1 MAGGGRSPTSGAAAT
16 RTGARRPASP
26 ARFRILV
33 VGLTVALAFA
43 MLLAVSLGA
52 VAVPV
57 GVSARIL
64 AHHLVP
70 GSVDPTWGPVED
82 QIIWTFRLPRVLLGA
97 LVGAGLAVVGTVLQA
112 VVRNP
117 LADPYLLGISSGAS
131 LGAVLVLVLGS
142 ATIGGLSVSAA
153 AFAGAVAATAL
164 VYVLARRRGRVTP
177 LRLILAGVA
186 VAYLF
191 QAAYS
196 YVILR
201 TTNAQATQAAQGVLF
216 WLLGSLGAVR
226 WSTLTVPAIGLG
238 IGCVVLIVQARSLNA
253 VAVGDEAALSLG
265 IPVQRFRVQ
274 MLGVTSLVTGV
285 LVAVSG
291 TIAFVGLIVPHL
303 ARLMVGADHRRVLPT
318 AALTGALFLVLVDL
332 VARTAEQGVEL
343 PLSIVTAVL
352 GVPFFVWLL
361 RRRERGADEAFG

>member
-1 MAGGGRSPTSGAAAT
+1 MQ
-16 RTGARRPASP
+16 
-26 ARFRILV
+26 
-33 VGLTVALAFA
+33 
-43 MLLAVSLGA
+43 
-52 VAVPV
+52 
-57 GVSARIL
+57 
-64 AHHLVP
+64 
-70 GSVDPTWGPVED
+70 D
-82 QIIWTFRLPRVLLGA
+82 QIIWAFRLPRVLLGA
-97 LVGAGLAVVGTVLQA
+97 LVGAGLAVVGAVLQA

-131 LGAVLVLVLGS
+131 LGAVLVLVQGS
-142 ATIGGLSVSAA
+142 ASIGGASVPAA
-153 AFAGAVAATAL
+153 AFTGAVAATAL

-186 VAYLF
+186 IAYLF

-216 WLLGSLGAVR
+216 WLLGSLGAAR
-226 WSTLTVPAIGLG
+226 WSTLTFPSVGLAIGS
-238 IGCVVLIVQARSLNA
+238 VVLLLQARSLNA
-253 VAVGDEAALSLG
+253 VALGDEAALSLG
-265 IPVQRFRVQ
+265 IPVHRFRIQ

-291 TIAFVGLIVPHL
+291 TVAFVGLIVPHL
-303 ARLMVGADHRRVLPT
+303 ARLLVGADHRRVLPVS
-318 AALTGALFLVLVDL
+318 ALLGAVFLVVVDL

-361 RRRERGADEAFG
+361 RRRQRDTDEAYG